1 VSASWIEKY
10 VDAGDFTGLFI
21 EGLGWSKPRQQ
32 QADIKLDNDGETLA
46 VSEVAH
52 YKGIAV
58 WACPVIPAGN
68 VQRAVDNQLR
78 KYSTERIV
86 IFHDDDHQVW
96 RWPQSRDASGAGSP
110 RLVTHDHV
118 VGRGNEALRQR
129 LQLIKIGLDE
139 DPSVVEATRRLRK
152 AFDSDKVTKKF
163 YRKFADEHAAL
174 IAVIEGI
181 EVSDPVTK
189 PELRWYGSLLLN
201 RLMFIYFMQRKG
213 FLDNDPDYLRNR
225 LQQIQSLGRPQSFYV
240 FYRDFL
246 LPLFHEGLGASEGH
260 RNIKDPVIRELLG
273 DVPYVNGG
281 IFSRHVIE
289 ETNDI
294 RVPDDAF
301 ERLFSFF
308 DSWQWHLD
316 DRPSGNPNEIN
327 PDVLGYIFE
336 QFVNHR
342 EEVGKSGKSATTNS
356 DKGAY
361 YTKEDVTGY
370 MVANTLVPVFL
381 ERLESSTGVNPWK
394 VLQKYPDRYIWSSL
408 RHGLS
413 ENLPSDIV
421 GEADAANR
429 PAWDSTLPSESLAL
443 AGETW
448 WEVVDRRQHVEALR
462 GRIQKGKLNSYS
474 AAISENLDLEAL
486 AIDVVDGLDNPSDVA
501 AAWSILSDLRVI
513 DPTCGSGAFLFA
525 ALNVLHRLYEAVL
538 ESAETHASTAK
549 HKGVRSILD
558 AAGRHPNR
566 DYFILKHAT
575 ISNLYGVDIMAEA
588 VEIARL
594 RLFLKLVSQVE
605 HRSEV
610 EPLPDL
616 EFNIL
621 TGNILVGALTVDDV
635 RDKADLLVADEIEA
649 LSGVA
654 SGVSADYREF
664 ARAQVA
670 GDDEE
675 FRKAKARLVAT
686 VADVRERLND
696 WWHRADNPE
705 LTRSEYLNRT
715 VPFHWFIEFPSA
727 FEAGG
732 FDAVIGNPPYVAGSK
747 VPYSYSGFA
756 TDACPDIYAACL
768 ERASAITA
776 AGGRLSMIVPISS
789 QFADDF
795 IPLRKAMRS
804 RFEAIWVS
812 TFDRRPDSLFGAYVG
827 VRNSIWTCAN
837 DASSEINVTKTNR
850 WPLEY
855 RPFLFES
862 LRYFRSSESLTAAGW
877 SRASSPGLVR
887 LLTEVRSKGTG
898 SLATSTSPTGTHN
911 LYFKGN
917 ALYYLS
923 VFIDPPPVIEP
934 DGTPGTPTMMG
945 KLRFH
950 TKDERDAALAV
961 LLSKVAFVWWGLTSD
976 NLNVTVSGLASTP
989 FDLAAVSSTGRE
1001 ELSRLGRLLARE
1013 LPKHLSTTVYRQ
1025 RTVSRYV
1032 IPELRPITD
1041 QVDRLLASELSYV
1054 RYLPDIQLAYSTL
1067 FKGAD
1072 DES

>member
-1 VSASWIEKY
+1 MSAEWIEKY
-10 VDAGDFTGLFI
+10 VDTGDFTGLFI
-21 EGLGWSKPRQQ
+21 ESLGWQKPRKQH
-32 QADIKLDNDGETLA
+32 ADISVETDGGTLQ

-58 WACPVIPAGN
+58 WACPAIPAGN

-78 KYSTERIV
+78 RYSTERIV
-86 IFHDDDHQVW
+86 IFHDDNRQVW
-96 RWPQSRDASGAGSP
+96 RWPQSKDSSGAGSA
-110 RLVTHDHV
+110 RLVAHDHV

-129 LQLIKIGLDE
+129 LQLIRVALDE
-139 DPSVVEATRRLRK
+139 EPSVVEVTRRLRK
-152 AFDSDKVTKKF
+152 AFDSDKVTRKF

-174 IAVIEGI
+174 IDVIEGI

-201 RLMFIYFMQRKG
+201 RLMFIYFMQRKR
-213 FLDNDPDYLRNR
+213 FLDDDPDYLRNR
-225 LQQIQSLGRPQSFYV
+225 LGLIRALDRPPSFYV

-301 ERLFSFF
+301 ERLFDFF

-342 EEVGKSGKSATTNS
+342 EEVGKGGKTATTNA

-394 VLQKYPDRYIWSSL
+394 TLQKYPDRYIWSSNQ
-408 RHGLS
+408 HGLS
-413 ENLPSDIV
+413 ESLPSDIV
-421 GEADAANR
+421 GQADALDR
-429 PAWDSTLPSESLAL
+429 PVWDSSLPSESLAL

-448 WEVVDRRQHVEALR
+448 WEVVDRRGHVSALR
-462 GRIQKGKLNSYS
+462 SGIQKGEVNSYA
-474 AAISENLDLEAL
+474 AAITENIDLETL
-486 AIDVVDGLDNPSDVA
+486 AIDVVDALDNPSDVA

-538 ESAETHASTAK
+538 ESAESHAATAK
-549 HKGVRSILD
+549 HKGLRSVLD
-558 AAGRHPNR
+558 AASRHPNR

-649 LSGVA
+649 LSNVA
-654 SGVSADYREF
+654 SEVGADYRDF

-670 GDDEE
+670 GDDDE

-686 VADVRERLND
+686 VADVRRRLND
-696 WWHRADNPE
+696 WWHRADSPTTP
-705 LTRSEYLNRT
+705 LSVYLNQT
-715 VPFHWFIEFPSA
+715 VPFHWFIEFPSV

-732 FDAVIGNPPYVAGSK
+732 FDVVIGNPPYVAATK
-747 VPYSYSGFA
+747 VPYSYAGFA
-756 TDACPDIYAACL
+756 TDPCPDIYAACL
-768 ERASAITA
+768 ERASVITA
-776 AGGRLSMIVPISS
+776 AGGRLSMILPISS

-795 IPLRKAMRS
+795 MPLRKAMRG
-804 RFEAIWVS
+804 RFEAIWIS
-812 TFDRRPDSLFGAYVG
+812 TFDRRPDSLFGANVG
-827 VRNSIWTCAN
+827 VRNSIWTCAS
-837 DASSEINVTKTNR
+837 DASSGIKVTKTNR
-850 WPLEY
+850 WPLDY

-862 LRYFRSSESLTAAGW
+862 LRYFRSTESLTTSGW

-887 LLTEVRSKGTG
+887 LLTNLRSTGTG
-898 SLATSTSPTGTHN
+898 ALATSTSPVGTHN

-917 ALYYLS
+917 ALYFLS
-923 VFIDPPPVIEP
+923 VFIDPPPVIES

-950 TKDERDAALAV
+950 SKDERDAALAV
-961 LLSKVAFVWWGLTSD
+961 LLSKAAFVWWGLTSD

-989 FDLAAVSSTGRE
+989 FDLAAVSSAGRK
-1001 ELSRLGRLLARE
+1001 ELIRLGRLLAKE
-1013 LPKHLSTTVYRQ
+1013 LPKHLSSTVYRQ

-1041 QVDRLLASELSYV
+1041 QVDRLLASEFSYV
-1054 RYLPDIQLAYSTL
+1054 EYLPDIQLAYSTL

-1072 DES
+1072 DEP